1 MKLLGLAA
9 ACFSALLVVS
19 LVSVPIRAWPD
30 AAPLEAYLWPIATWG
45 PCMVLALAAACILV
59 EPRALVG
66 APGRVVAVIAVAAAV
81 FWPAFALAQDAASTT
96 VNLGDVFGDLR
107 STIVTVIT
115 VVVSGIVA
123 LLAAAVKKSTGL
135 TIDTKM
141 QERVQSAM
149 MTGIHLGLDR
159 VQAVADRT
167 DIDVK
172 SQIIAGAIQYAR
184 GYAAKDIK
192 GLKLRE
198 YQLEDLARAEFQKI
212 VPQQTL
218 VTVQPFEAARTPGA

>member
-1 MKLLGLAA
+1 MKLLGILALG
-9 ACFSALLVVS
+9 FSAMLVVT
-19 LVSVPIRAWPD
+19 LIGVPIRAWSDPAPFVEYLRPV
-30 AAPLEAYLWPIATWG
+30 AAWG
-45 PCMVLALAAACILV
+45 LALVLVVAAGCVLAQ
-59 EPRALVG
+59 PRAFVG
-66 APGRVVAVIAVAAAV
+66 APGRALAVVGIAVAVLCPV
-81 FWPAFALAQDAASTT
+81 FAWAQDVASTT

-107 STIVTVIT
+107 STIVTVISAI
-115 VVVSGIVA
+115 VMGIVA

-149 MTGIHLGLDR
+149 MTGVHLGLDR
-159 VQAVADRT
+159 VQAIADRT

-184 GYAAKDIK
+184 SYAAKDIK
-192 GLKLRE
+192 GLKLSE

-212 VPQQTL
+212 VPQRTL
-218 VTVQPFEAARTPGA
+218 VTVPPSNA